1 MPFVA
6 SRGQRIHYTDDGV
19 GNVVVL
25 QHGLLLDAGS
35 WRRAGIVS
43 ALAQRYRVLCID
55 SLGHGLS
62 DKPAHQELY
71 DQEQRAADVAAVLD
85 DVGVERT
92 NYIGH
97 SMGGW
102 LGVGVAK
109 FQPHRLSSLAIGGW
123 DLVAG
128 LPKTSK
134 GPLTYDA
141 FMKFV
146 RRSMPHLI
154 DWVTPD
160 CEPGLTACFN
170 ALGQLEGARESV
182 LSLKVP
188 IAIWSGESDA
198 CHGPASEFAG
208 ENGLTFLSVPGDH
221 LGPILAHGP
230 DTARSLAAFLDRIHH
245 VGP

>member
-1 MPFVA
+1 MGP
-6 SRGQRIHYTDDGV
+6 S
-19 GNVVVL
+19 VVL

-35 WRRAGIVS
+35 WRKAGIVS
-43 ALAQRYRVLCID
+43 ALARRYRVLCID

-62 DKPAHQELY
+62 DKPVNWELY

-85 DVGVERT
+85 HVGVERA

-102 LGVGVAK
+102 LGVGMAK
-109 FQPHRLSSLAIGGW
+109 FRPDRLTSLAIGGW
-123 DLVAG
+123 DIIGG
-128 LPKTSK
+128 LPATPK
-134 GPLTYDA
+134 GPLTYEA

-146 RRSMPHLI
+146 RRSMPHLV

-160 CEPGLTACFN
+160 CEPGLAACFS

-188 IAIWSGESDA
+188 VAIWSGAADA
-198 CHGPASEFAG
+198 CHVPASMFAR
-208 ENGLTFLSVPGDH
+208 ENDLTFLTVPGDH
-221 LGPILAHGP
+221 LGPIVAHGP
-230 DTARSLAAFLDRIHH
+230 ETARSLASFLDRIGH
-245 VGP
+245 GSERAEASRGASGNPRAGL